1 VLAVTRYN
9 LALLGHSQRYVPAAL
24 MFLAVLA
31 IQYTYPTSPPIP
43 EFAVDAGAQLVVSCW
58 LTIALL
64 DVEDPVQRL
73 VTLSH
78 ARRWSPLI
86 VGVVLTVFL
95 CALVMTAIA
104 EIWSVIEHHQ
114 GFTGSLGLSALAQLS
129 CAMLGIAIGL
139 PCSRLLIARVGWTA
153 ITAVVVLGVVL
164 LSRWIPL
171 VNPMLSAMTNDQ
183 PIEAPTLVA
192 TVVCA
197 AVLALSATAVCSLV
211 RRRS

>member
-1 VLAVTRYN
+1 LLAVTRYN

-24 MFLAVLA
+24 AFLAVLS
-31 IQYTYPTSPPIP
+31 IQYTYPTSPPVP

-86 VGVVLTVFL
+86 IGVVLAVFL
-95 CALVMTAIA
+95 CALVMTAVA
-104 EIWSVIEHHQ
+104 EVWSVVEHHN

-153 ITAVVVLGVVL
+153 IAAVVVLGVVL

-183 PIEAPTLVA
+183 PIEAPILVA

-197 AVLALSATAVCSLV
+197 AVLALSATAVCTLV